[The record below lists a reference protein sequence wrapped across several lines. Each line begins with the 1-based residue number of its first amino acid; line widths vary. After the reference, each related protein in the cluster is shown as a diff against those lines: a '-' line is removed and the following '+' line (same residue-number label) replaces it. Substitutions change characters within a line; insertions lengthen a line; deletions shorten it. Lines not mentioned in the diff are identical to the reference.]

1 MDLDPGGLKTGGSG
15 SGSGSP
21 TLPERRNWK
30 LVIGR
35 GFTFVLSWGK
45 TCWRFRN
52 INVDLL
58 QKKIQ
63 NLEQD
68 NRKLHAEASKVGNI
82 FTVGAESLCR
92 CR

>member
-1 MDLDPGGLKTGGSG
+1 MDLDPGGPKTGGSG
-15 SGSGSP
+15 SGSGFP
-21 TLPERRNWK
+21 TLSERRNWK
-30 LVIGR
+30 LLLVIGI

-45 TCWRFRN
+45 TCWLFRN

-68 NRKLHAEASKVGNI
+68 NRKLHAEASKVG
-82 FTVGAESLCR
+82 TVP
-92 CR
+92 